1 MPIDATQN
9 NAIISIYLVGLL
21 VPTGKTSLS
30 TISMSYCLANSL
42 V

>member
-9 NAIISIYLVGLL
+9 NAIISIYLVELL

-30 TISMSYCLANSL
+30 TNINVILLSK
-42 V
+42 